1 MEKWAKKLN
10 AQKEH
15 LKEEIKPP
23 VAEPIIDISSVS
35 LPSSATA
42 DAGFSML
49 EKVSTNLHL
58 KLSSSLGG
66 YVFIGVSVLSGLHK
80 RNDCHHFQ

>member
-15 LKEEIKPP
+15 LKEEVKPP

-35 LPSSATA
+35 LPSSAAA

-49 EKVSTNLHL
+49 EKVSE
-58 KLSSSLGG
+58 
-66 YVFIGVSVLSGLHK
+66 VRI
-80 RNDCHHFQ
+80 

>member
-15 LKEEIKPP
+15 LKDEVKPP

-35 LPSSATA
+35 LPPSGTA

-49 EKVSTNLHL
+49 EKVNIVFSTSTAMMKHQTGNNDVYAFLL
-58 KLSSSLGG
+58 RA
-66 YVFIGVSVLSGLHK
+66 VFSGTLV
-80 RNDCHHFQ
+80 

>member
-15 LKEEIKPP
+15 IKEEVKPP

-35 LPSSATA
+35 LPSSAAA

-49 EKVSTNLHL
+49 EKVNDICIYTARRGKEISHRQRFMAWDLIP
-58 KLSSSLGG
+58 
-66 YVFIGVSVLSGLHK
+66 FEVL
-80 RNDCHHFQ
+80 

>member
-15 LKEEIKPP
+15 LKEEIKLP

-35 LPSSATA
+35 LPSAAA

-49 EKVSTNLHL
+49 EKVHRSP
-58 KLSSSLGG
+58 
-66 YVFIGVSVLSGLHK
+66 V
-80 RNDCHHFQ
+80 

>member
-15 LKEEIKPP
+15 IKEEVKAP
-23 VAEPIIDISSVS
+23 VAEPIIDIASVA
-35 LPSSATA
+35 LPSSSAAA

-49 EKVSTNLHL
+49 EKVNDIRTVYSRDAQTFRARQTN
-58 KLSSSLGG
+58 
-66 YVFIGVSVLSGLHK
+66 
-80 RNDCHHFQ
+80 FQLTVHGATSQ